1 MTPLLSAPAA
11 PALLR
16 AASLL
21 GSSRRAALQLS
32 AVGGRSGGGGARGF
46 VALAFVAR
54 GGLGGG
60 LGVGLG
66 GGRSSGRSGGLGGGL
81 SGGLGSGSTG
91 AGAGIPSSGLGAGA
105 GGALGGG
112 APARALYVKVTGNA
126 GAALD
131 RLQAKSEL
139 EGLER
144 AAAARRRFVKPH
156 LARQRS
162 ASDARYNRS
171 KRERIRLVEEMVLD
185 RRLVP
190 F

>member
-1 MTPLLSAPAA
+1 VRELELLD
-11 PALLR
+11 R
-16 AASLL
+16 V
-21 GSSRRAALQLS
+21 SRRLARVEDMLGQASHWDRLVRDMES
-32 AVGGRSGGGGARGF
+32 VFEAVP
-46 VALAFVAR
+46 
-54 GGLGGG
+54 
-60 LGVGLG
+60 
-66 GGRSSGRSGGLGGGL
+66 
-81 SGGLGSGSTG
+81 G
-91 AGAGIPSSGLGAGA
+91 AGAGAGA

>member
-1 MTPLLSAPAA
+1 ML
-11 PALLR
+11 ALLR

-21 GSSRRAALQLS
+21 GAARRS
-32 AVGGRSGGGGARGF
+32 
-46 VALAFVAR
+46 ALAGAPLALAAQLR
-54 GGLGGG
+54 AG
-60 LGVGLG
+60 
-66 GGRSSGRSGGLGGGL
+66 
-81 SGGLGSGSTG
+81 G
-91 AGAGIPSSGLGAGA
+91 AGAAAAGA
-105 GGALGGG
+105 ASAPPAPASASASASATSARGG
-112 APARALYVKVTGNA
+112 APARALFVRVTGNA

>member
-1 MTPLLSAPAA
+1 MIAA
-11 PALLR
+11 SSALLR

-21 GSSRRAALQLS
+21 GAARRSVLAGGRGAAPLAVAAQMRAGEGAAALLPV
-32 AVGGRSGGGGARGF
+32 ATGGSGGGG
-46 VALAFVAR
+46 
-54 GGLGGG
+54 GG
-60 LGVGLG
+60 
-66 GGRSSGRSGGLGGGL
+66 
-81 SGGLGSGSTG
+81 
-91 AGAGIPSSGLGAGA
+91 
-105 GGALGGG
+105 GGG
-112 APARALYVKVTGNA
+112 APSRALFVRVTGNA